1 MLTER
6 QLQQI
11 QAENEHLKLQL
22 EEVNEI
28 IAIREEELAILRQ
41 KMQKATQLQ
50 SKLDM
55 NLLEF
60 EQMQNTIGEKQ
71 QEAEGNSIR
80 LEELE
85 KELFKSIKM
94 ETNYYN
100 MLDENVSLQ
109 ANLKDTNSE
118 LEEAASLY
126 KKVRQLTIELTETKS
141 NLEIAQMEIDGLK
154 AELKDYKD
162 AYPDPAANKP

>member
-22 EEVNEI
+22 AEVNEV

-162 AYPDPAANKP
+162 AYPDPATK